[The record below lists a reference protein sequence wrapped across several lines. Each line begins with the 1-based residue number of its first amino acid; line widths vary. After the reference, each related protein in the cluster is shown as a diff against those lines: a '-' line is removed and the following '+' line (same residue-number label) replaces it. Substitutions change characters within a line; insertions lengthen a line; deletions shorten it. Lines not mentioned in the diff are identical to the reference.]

1 MTFLL
6 REIANLAE
14 VDGHLVKPDDDL
26 AEADDFFYSLGAMTM
41 VELLDELVAQS
52 TAYNILED
60 QHQLRAPSR
69 VTAKINSGWHSQL
82 STQPITK
89 RPSPKTNHLTAQYR
103 TRSKTKTPEPTLVNN
118 N

>member
-69 VTAKINSGWHSQL
+69 VTLKTNSGWHSQL
-82 STQPITK
+82 PPTSITK
-89 RPSPKTNHLTAQYR
+89 RP
-103 TRSKTKTPEPTLVNN
+103 RSKPNL
-118 N
+118 